1 MTNNLNGIKAVILA
15 GGKGTRI
22 AEESHNKPKP
32 MIEIGGKPILWHIM
46 KTYNHYGVKDFIICA
61 GHKQHVIK
69 EYFFNYQ
76 LFSSDITINT
86 HQGIVDGITFHDKN
100 YEEWN
105 ITIANTGEDT
115 MTGGRIKRIAQYLDK
130 DKPFFM
136 TYGDGVADV
145 DIAKLFAFHN
155 SHNKI
160 ATVTGTI
167 PIARFGALHFG
178 ENNIVEGF
186 VEKPDNEGG
195 YINGGYFVL
204 SPKILDFIKDDN
216 TIFEKEPLENI
227 AKQKELMS
235 YLHNG
240 FWQPMDTVRDHAHL
254 CTLWNNNKAPW
265 KIW

>member
-1 MTNNLNGIKAVILA
+1 MKNNLNGIKAVILA

-61 GHKQHVIK
+61 GHKQHIIK

-105 ITIANTGEDT
+105 ITIADTGEET
-115 MTGGRIKRIAQYLDK
+115 MTGGRIKRIAKYLDK
-130 DKPFFM
+130 DQSFFM

-145 DIAKLFAFHN
+145 NIAKLYEFHQ
-155 SHNKI
+155 SHQKL
-160 ATVTGTI
+160 ATVTGVI
-167 PIARFGALHFG
+167 PKARFGALNLGKNG
-178 ENNIVEGF
+178 EVKTFI
-186 VEKPDNEGG
+186 EKPNDEGG
-195 YINGGYFVL
+195 YINGGFFVL
-204 SPKILDFIKDDN
+204 SPMILSYLKNDDCV
-216 TIFEKEPLENI
+216 FEKEPLENL
-227 AKQKELMS
+227 AKNNQLMS

-240 FWQPMDTVRDHAHL
+240 YWQAMDTGRDL
-254 CTLWNNNKAPW
+254 QQLQILWQENKAPW